1 MPDFQPNPLIVLGS
15 SSAEVF
21 DYIFGDTPLYHP
33 MWASGWSARGMA
45 DSADFLTAIMDP
57 LPREATV
64 LLAFGMTDIQFN
76 LPWRVRQSRF
86 YDLAG
91 HLAETAAAITG
102 MAAQLRQMGFAQVA
116 AVFTS
121 AAVALPPA
129 YWRQRDLAVL
139 PPALLGQMVLDLAES
154 LRQSGL
160 ETRSIL
166 PQIIASPD
174 RPVLAPRFCR
184 KAEDH
189 HASYIATQQLVWQAI
204 CDLPGMPPRRAEW
217 LTRHYQHQPYSITS
231 WKLSGVARPLTL
243 R

>member
-1 MPDFQPNPLIVLGS
+1 MFDLPPHPLVVLGS

-33 MWASGWSARGMA
+33 MWASGWSARGMI
-45 DSADFLTAIMDP
+45 DSADFLAAIMDP
-57 LPREATV
+57 LPRDARV

-86 YDLAG
+86 YDFAG
-91 HLAETAAAITG
+91 HLAETVEGITG
-102 MAAQLRQMGFAQVA
+102 MAEQLRQMGFARVG

-121 AAVALPPA
+121 IAVPLPPT

-139 PPALLGQMVLDLAES
+139 PPALLGQMVLDLAEA
-154 LRQSGL
+154 LPRAGL

-166 PQIIASPD
+166 PQIIAAPD

-184 KAEDH
+184 KTENH
-189 HASYIATQQLVWQAI
+189 HPSYIATQQMVWQAI
-204 CDLPGMPPRRAEW
+204 QDLPGIPPRRAEW
-217 LTRHYQHQPYSITS
+217 LTGHYPHQPYSITN
-231 WKLSGVARPLTL
+231 WRLSGQPRPRTL